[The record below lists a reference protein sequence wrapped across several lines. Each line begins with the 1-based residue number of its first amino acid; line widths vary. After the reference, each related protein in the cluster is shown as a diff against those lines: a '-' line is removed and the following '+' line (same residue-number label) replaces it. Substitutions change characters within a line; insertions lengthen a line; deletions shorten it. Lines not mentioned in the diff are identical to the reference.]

1 MISNVED
8 PMKVPRRSRTALL
21 VVSASPCGACSGSA
35 APCSSRRMAREI
47 GCDGHIPASCCRCG
61 TKRGKDIRRKSKMST
76 AEMSAEFKTDLLRK
90 S

>member
-1 MISNVED
+1 
-8 PMKVPRRSRTALL
+8 MKVPRRSRTALL

-35 APCSSRRMAREI
+35 APCSSRRMARAI
-47 GCDGHIPASCCRCG
+47 GCDGHIPASCRRCG
-61 TKRGKDIRRKSKMST
+61 TKRGKDIQKGKSKMST